1 MPLDFEKAGP
11 EEYEKLAAALE
22 QEFGRLDALL
32 HNAGML
38 GERAPI
44 EHHDVAKWMRTMHV
58 NVTAPFILTRYCL
71 PLLQTLRRPV
81 DRVHFERRRA
91 RARARTGARTWSSKW
106 ASDGLMRML
115 ADELENQ
122 PTIRVNS
129 IDPGKVRTNM
139 RLQAYPAE
147 DPQTLPEPAAIVA
160 PYLFLLGPDSRGVSG
175 ADFRLPVARL
185 SGARGA
191 ACAVFA
197 RRACSLPL
205 AAAPARRAHR
215 ALRPDPAAARV
226 PAARQIAR
234 QFDVGELH
242 LDHAAHLQPAAL
254 EQRTHGSA
262 AMSAPRLDAK
272 PAIRPLAARGL
283 DAFELDRLL
292 VVLHDARQRVD
303 VELGRRHEHARDVG
317 RGIVSARR
325 RSASARRPSLV
336 SSISPLSPACIVL
349 MTSQRAPRTDGSDSI
364 TDLPDARVFAGRR

>member
-1 MPLDFEKAGP
+1 MRKLEAVYDSIVAAKHPRPSIVPLDFEKAGP

-44 EHHDVAKWMRTMHV
+44 EHHDVPKWMRTMHV

-71 PLLQTLRRPV
+71 PLIKRSADPSIIFTSSGVVARP
-81 DRVHFERRRA
+81 RA
-91 RARARTGARTWSSKW
+91 YWGAYLASKW
-106 ASDGLMRML
+106 ASDGLMHML
-115 ADELENQ
+115 ADELENR

-147 DPQTLPEPAAIVA
+147 DPQTLLEPSAIVA
-160 PYLFLLGPDSRGVSG
+160 SVPLSAGSG
-175 ADFRLPVARL
+175 QPRRQRPDFRLPVARL
-185 SGARGA
+185 SGAGRRLRG
-191 ACAVFA
+191 FA
-197 RRACSLPL
+197 PGSLLHFRQLQFGQRIERCDPILRQRA
-205 AAAPARRAHR
+205 
-215 ALRPDPAAARV
+215 V
-226 PAARQIAR
+226 PAARQVAR

-242 LDHAAHLQPAAL
+242 LNHAAHLQAAAL

-262 AMSAPRLDAK
+262 SMSAPRLDAK

-292 VVLHDARQRVD
+292 VVVHDARQRRH
-303 VELGRRHEHARDVG
+303 VELGRGHEDASDVG
-317 RGIVSARR
+317 SRDRFGAAAQRIGKATVARQQHAVR
-325 RSASARRPSLV
+325 CRRPAS
-336 SSISPLSPACIVL
+336 C
-349 MTSQRAPRTDGSDSI
+349 
-364 TDLPDARVFAGRR
+364 